1 MISSPSPGWEK
12 EGRRLCLDLAL
23 SGNLFS
29 FSSPC
34 SLACL
39 FPGAVLRFR
48 NWSFF
53 FFRFLF
59 LDGVLG
65 LRRYTLQEQKGFCV
79 DYFGCSIVCA
89 HSSSMLKMGEECDF
103 VVTFLFFLGE
113 KKKWFCVKH
122 DSSKKG
128 KKEKR
133 ILKEY
138 LFVSIARLCF

>member
-1 MISSPSPGWEK
+1 MGEGRKEGRKEGGFASISLSPVISSPSPALA
-12 EGRRLCLDLAL
+12 RLLVCFLAL
-23 SGNLFS
+23 CCDLGT
-29 FSSPC
+29 
-34 SLACL
+34 
-39 FPGAVLRFR
+39 GV
-48 NWSFF
+48 F